1 MMGRILIKA
10 TLFFLIWVAL
20 SGKFN
25 LLHLTIG
32 LGLSLGIAW
41 LNTWPLTGAK
51 IRFSW
56 TGLLAYV
63 PWLFSRIFASS
74 IHMVRL
80 ILDPKLPIDPQ
91 LFGHQ
96 TTLPH
101 HAAVVLLGNSITLT
115 PGTITVEVSP
125 NQLTVH
131 SIDPASSTDLLS
143 GTLEKKV
150 ATVFPQ
156 QPRQGVDA

>member
-1 MMGRILIKA
+1 LIGRILTKA
-10 TLFFLIWVAL
+10 AIFFVIWVAL
-20 SGKFN
+20 SGKLN
-25 LLHLTIG
+25 PLHIAIG

-41 LNTWPLTGAK
+41 LNTSPLTGAK

-56 TGLLAYV
+56 AGVMTYT
-63 PWLFSRIFASS
+63 PWLFSRILASS
-74 IHMVRL
+74 VHMVRL

-91 LFGHQ
+91 LFGHH

-101 HAAVVLLGNSITLT
+101 HAAIVLLGNSITLT

-125 NQLTVH
+125 TQLTVH
-131 SIDPASSTDLLS
+131 SIDPASSIDLLS

-150 ATVFPQ
+150 MTVFPQ
-156 QPRQGVDA
+156 QTRIQA

>member
-1 MMGRILIKA
+1 MTGRILIKA
-10 TLFFLIWVAL
+10 ALFFLIWVAL

-25 LLHLTIG
+25 FLHLTIG
-32 LGLSLGIAW
+32 LVLSLGIAW
-41 LNTWPLTGAK
+41 LNTRPLTEGK
-51 IRFSW
+51 LRVSW
-56 TGLLAYV
+56 LALLAYV
-63 PWLFSRIFASS
+63 PWLFSRILASS

-91 LFGHQ
+91 LLEHH
-96 TTLPH
+96 TALPH
-101 HAAVVLLGNSITLT
+101 QAAIVLLGNSITLT

-131 SIDPASSTDLLS
+131 SIDPASSNDLLS

-150 ATVFPQ
+150 AKVFPQ
-156 QPRQGVDA
+156 QPGVDA

>member
-1 MMGRILIKA
+1 MIGRILTKA
-10 TLFFLIWVAL
+10 AIYFVIWVAL

-25 LLHLTIG
+25 LLHITLG

-51 IRFSW
+51 IRVSW
-56 TGLLAYV
+56 AGVLAYI

-74 IHMVRL
+74 VHMARL
-80 ILDPKLPIDPQ
+80 ILDPKLPIDPK
-91 LFGHQ
+91 LFSHQ
-96 TTLPH
+96 TTMPH

-125 NQLTVH
+125 TQLTVH
-131 SIDPASSTDLLS
+131 SIDPASSIDLLS

-150 ATVFPQ
+150 TTVFPQ
-156 QPRQGVDA
+156 QTRIQA

>member
-1 MMGRILIKA
+1 MTGRILIRA
-10 TLFFLIWVAL
+10 SLFFLIWVAL

-25 LLHLTIG
+25 YLHLTIG

-41 LNTWPLTGAK
+41 LNTWPSTEAPM
-51 IRFSW
+51 RVSW
-56 TGLLAYV
+56 PALLGYV
-63 PWLFSRIFASS
+63 PWLFSRILASS

-91 LFGHQ
+91 LLEHQ
-96 TTLPH
+96 TALPH
-101 HAAVVLLGNSITLT
+101 HAAIVLLGNSITLT

-131 SIDPASSTDLLS
+131 SIDPASSIDLLS

-150 ATVFPQ
+150 AKVFPQ
-156 QPRQGVDA
+156 PPRVEA

>member
-1 MMGRILIKA
+1 MTGRILFKA
-10 TLFFLIWVAL
+10 ALFFLIWVAL

-25 LLHLTIG
+25 FLHLAIG
-32 LGLSLGIAW
+32 LGISLGIAW
-41 LNTWPLTGAK
+41 LNTWPLTEAPMRVAWPAL
-51 IRFSW
+51 I
-56 TGLLAYV
+56 AYV
-63 PWLFSRIFASS
+63 PWLFSRILASS
-74 IHMVRL
+74 MHMVRL

-91 LFGHQ
+91 LFEHQ
-96 TTLPH
+96 ITLPH

-131 SIDPASSTDLLS
+131 SIDPASSHDLLS

-156 QPRQGVDA
+156 QTRMQP

>member
-1 MMGRILIKA
+1 MTGRILLKTA
-10 TLFFLIWVAL
+10 LFFLIWMAL

-25 LLHLTIG
+25 FLHLTIG

-41 LNTWPLTGAK
+41 LNTWPLTGDK
-51 IRFSW
+51 MRVSW
-56 TGLLAYV
+56 VGVLTYV
-63 PWLFSRIFASS
+63 PWLFSRILASS

-96 TTLPH
+96 TSLPH

-125 NQLTVH
+125 NELTVH
-131 SIDPASSTDLLS
+131 SIDPASSNDLLS

-150 ATVFPQ
+150 ATVFPS
-156 QPRQGVDA
+156 QPRMKA